1 MYKTLLHTMPTEK
14 FIIAR
19 NRDAGEWLE
28 RCFEVKDEKDRS
40 EDDKNEDSNST
51 SSNTPR

>member
-1 MYKTLLHTMPTEK
+1 MPTEK

-28 RCFEVKDEKDRS
+28 RYFAPTNEKDIS
-40 EDDKNEDSNST
+40 DDDETGDSKVKIYGLLKLLPT
-51 SSNTPR
+51 GG